1 MEPAESNSSN
11 KKTILISGLVVFVI
25 SLVLYFQF
33 KNQSEEEKV
42 YQSTVNELKNNI
54 EILQKQLK
62 TIKKEK
68 TIVSFEKDSLK
79 KNLNYLWGYKP
90 LVMTSYLRDRIT
102 ANFDYKPGDLVRM
115 KTDSSVVIVTD
126 IILGGNDYTYFLK
139 FLIKNKKGETKEV
152 SPLEIEALNKYKQ

>member
-25 SLVLYFQF
+25 SFVLYFQF

-54 EILQKQLK
+54 EILQEQLK

-115 KTDSSVVIVTD
+115 KTDSSLVIVTD
-126 IILGGNDYTYFLK
+126 IILGGNDYNYFLK

>member
-25 SLVLYFQF
+25 SFVLYFQF

-42 YQSTVNELKNNI
+42 YQSTVNELKNNV
-54 EILQKQLK
+54 EILQEQLK

-126 IILGGNDYTYFLK
+126 IILGGNDYNYFLK

>member
-25 SLVLYFQF
+25 SFVLYFQF

-54 EILQKQLK
+54 EILQEQLK

-126 IILGGNDYTYFLK
+126 IILGGNDYNYFLK